1 MVGNIMFG
9 SSLPIDYAFWFR
21 SVPIKFG
28 LSVLKEIGY
37 DVSKLGVKKA
47 LIVTDSFL
55 KENTNVVEGV
65 VSSLRDKNVE
75 VDVWDGVEPE
85 PSHQSILKG
94 IDFAKKKPY
103 DCFIGLGGGSAIDT
117 AKAINLYTTYPTDF
131 LDYFAQ
137 PFGRGLKVP
146 GPLKPLIA
154 VPTTSGT
161 GSETTSV
168 AVVSFPEKKVKFG
181 ISDDYLRPTM
191 AILDPLVTF
200 TMPQKVT
207 ATTGM
212 DALMHALEAYT
223 TIPYNTRPMPSS
235 IAERPVYCGSNPLTD
250 TLAES
255 AITLIGKYLPKAYSN
270 GNDLESRSNMHVAA
284 TIAGLAFGNAGVHIC
299 HALSYPIAGEALEKN
314 IKVPHGLA
322 VSITA
327 PATFRSLTPYLV
339 EKIGNICYLFGYK
352 EYDVDIYEIITN
364 FMRILDF
371 PNGLSELGFRRSDLH
386 VLAEKAL
393 LQKRLIALS
402 PIAVNVKFLE
412 RVLEDSMVLW

>member
-1 MVGNIMFG
+1 MLA

-28 LSVLKEIGY
+28 LGVLKEIGY
-37 DVSKLGVKKA
+37 DASKLGVKNA

-55 KENTNVVEGV
+55 KENTKVVEEAA
-65 VSSLRDKNVE
+65 SSLQDKNIA

-85 PSHQSILKG
+85 PSHNSILKG
-94 IDFAKKKPY
+94 IDFAKKKSY

-117 AKAINLYTTYPTDF
+117 AKAINLYTTYPADF

-137 PFGRGLKVP
+137 PLGKGLKVP

-168 AVVSFPEKKVKFG
+168 TVVSFPEKKVKFG
-181 ISDDYLRPTM
+181 ISDNYLRPSL

-207 ATTGM
+207 ANTGM

-223 TIPYNTRPMPSS
+223 TISYNSKPLPPS
-235 IAERPVYCGSNPLTD
+235 IAERPAYCGSNPLTD
-250 TLAES
+250 ALAES
-255 AITLIGKYLPKAYSN
+255 AISLISRYLPKAYSN
-270 GNDLESRSNMHVAA
+270 GNDIEARSNMHIAA

-314 IKVPHGLA
+314 VKVPHGLA

-327 PATFRSLTPYLV
+327 PATFRLLTPYLV
-339 EKIGNICYLFGYK
+339 EKISNICYLFGYK
-352 EYDVDIYEIITN
+352 EYDLDIYEIITN
-364 FMRILDF
+364 LMRILDF

-393 LQKRLIALS
+393 LQKRLISLS
-402 PIAVNVKFLE
+402 PIAVNEKFLE
-412 RVLEDSMVLW
+412 RILEESLVLW

>member
-1 MVGNIMFG
+1 MFG

-28 LSVLKEIGY
+28 LGVLREIGY
-37 DVSKLGVKKA
+37 DVSRLGAKNA
-47 LIVTDSFL
+47 LIVTDTFL
-55 KENTNVVEGV
+55 KENTKVVEEV
-65 VSSLRDKNVE
+65 VSSLRDKNVA
-75 VDVWDGVEPE
+75 VDVWDEVEPE
-85 PSHQSILKG
+85 PSHHSIIKG
-94 IDFAKKKPY
+94 IDFAKKKFY

-137 PFGRGLKVP
+137 PFGKGLKVP

-154 VPTTSGT
+154 IPTTSGT

-181 ISDDYLRPTM
+181 ISDDYLRPSM

-223 TIPYNTRPMPSS
+223 TVPYNAKPMPPSPT
-235 IAERPVYCGSNPLTD
+235 ERPIYCGSNPVTD
-250 TLAES
+250 ALAES
-255 AITLIGKYLPKAYSN
+255 AMGLIARYLPKAYSN
-270 GNDLESRSNMHVAA
+270 SNDIEARSNMHVAA

-314 IKVPHGLA
+314 IKIPHGLA

-327 PATFRSLTPYLV
+327 PATFRLLTPYLV
-339 EKIGNICYLFGYK
+339 EKISNICYLFGYK

-364 FMRILDF
+364 LMRILDL

-393 LQKRLIALS
+393 LQKRLISLS
-402 PIAVNVKFLE
+402 PITVNAKFLE
-412 RVLEDSMVLW
+412 RILEESLVLW